1 MSPRGMGHATV
12 AVLRAVA
19 DGHAYGFDVIDRT
32 NLPSGTVYPALAGLS
47 RRGLVTAR
55 WEADALAREE
65 GRPRRRYYQVTPS
78 GKVALSDALERLRSL
93 GLVAPPALSGPEP
106 VEG

>member
-32 NLPSGTVYPALAGLS
+32 GLPSGTVYPALASLS
-47 RRGLVTAR
+47 RRGLVKAR
-55 WEADALAREE
+55 WEAQALAREQ
-65 GRPRRRYYQVTPS
+65 GRPRRRYYQLTPS
-78 GKVALSDALERLRSL
+78 GRSALCDALERLQSL
-93 GLVAPPALSGPEP
+93 GLAVGTLPPTPAPA
-106 VEG
+106 EG